1 MSDRTATANAAN
13 NPILK
18 ILPYYLGFGWVV
30 INLIIY
36 FIVSPIISEDQPIR
50 IGISAGFAIAS
61 LIADVV
67 AYKIIANSL
76 DSASQNIENSSQES
90 ENDSGEQK
98 LLSGENWIGPDGTE
112 SGPDVPEDWYITY
125 NGPAPI
131 VQDIYGENY
140 GVDRGDGAVPID
152 YYIKKWGVPEGF
164 GKTDHEKLWSME

>member
-1 MSDRTATANAAN
+1 MSDRTATANATT
-13 NPILK
+13 NPVLK

-30 INLIIY
+30 INLVIY

-67 AYKIIANSL
+67 GYKIIANSL
-76 DSASQNIENSSQES
+76 DRVPQHLENSSKES

-131 VQDIYGENY
+131 VEDIYGENY

-164 GKTDHEKLWSME
+164 GNTDYEKLWSME

>member
-13 NPILK
+13 NPVLK

-36 FIVSPIISEDQPIR
+36 FVVSPIISEDQSIR
-50 IGISAGFAIAS
+50 IGITAGFAIAS

-67 AYKIIANSL
+67 VYKIIANSL
-76 DSASQNIENSSQES
+76 DRGPQHLENSSQIS
-90 ENDSGEQK
+90 ENNNAEQK

-131 VQDIYGENY
+131 VEDIYEENY
-140 GVDRGDGAVPID
+140 GVDRGNGAVPID

-164 GKTDHEKLWSME
+164 GNTDYEKLWSME

>member
-1 MSDRTATANAAN
+1 MSDRAASANAAN
-13 NPILK
+13 NPLLK

-30 INLIIY
+30 INLVIY
-36 FIVSPIISEDQPIR
+36 FFVSPSISEDQPIR
-50 IGISAGFAIAS
+50 IAISAGFAIAS

-67 AYKIIANSL
+67 TYKIIANNL
-76 DSASQNIENSSQES
+76 DRASQNIENSSQES
-90 ENDSGEQK
+90 ENDSGEQI

-125 NGPAPI
+125 KGPAPI
-131 VQDIYGENY
+131 VQDIYGQNY

-164 GKTDHEKLWSME
+164 GNTEHEKIWSME